1 MTGRRRAA
9 VTLGRYLGLL
19 PFIGFAGFPLYWMV
33 STVTVDPL
41 QLYARPQSLLLDV
54 RRLGNLFD
62 VFRSDSSPL
71 VAWLKNSLFIAAGT
85 TILSLLLAVTVAY
98 ALSRYKFV
106 GRGVLGFIMFAT
118 QMLPQAM
125 LVVPLYAAFVALGLL
140 NAGGVVL
147 AVTAFTMPIAV
158 WIIKTAIDSVP
169 VEIEEAARVD
179 GCPSFG
185 ILSMVTLPLVA
196 PSLAAAA
203 VLCFFDGWNEFM
215 FATTFIQEKDKWAA
229 STGLAAFVGEFVT
242 PINTVFAAAVWFTLP
257 AVVFF
262 LLLQRR
268 IIGGLSAGSVKG

>member
-1 MTGRRRAA
+1 MRTDDLVQALVADRATA
-9 VTLGRYLGLL
+9 PPLGTQFAWALAAGLVL
-19 PFIGFAGFPLYWMV
+19 SAAGF
-33 STVTVDPL
+33 
-41 QLYARPQSLLLDV
+41 LL
-54 RRLGNLFD
+54 
-62 VFRSDSSPL
+62 
-71 VAWLKNSLFIAAGT
+71 
-85 TILSLLLAVTVAY
+85 
-98 ALSRYKFV
+98 
-106 GRGVLGFIMFAT
+106 VLGPRPDIGGAVGTIRFDIKIV
-118 QMLPQAM
+118 Q
-125 LVVPLYAAFVALGLL
+125 VLL
-140 NAGGVVL
+140 L

-158 WIIKTAIDSVP
+158 WIIKTAIDSIP

-185 ILSMVTLPLVA
+185 IMSMVTLPLVA

>member
-1 MTGRRRAA
+1 MKASRLRA
-9 VTLGRYLGLL
+9 VLLRYLGLA
-19 PFIGFAGFPLYWMV
+19 PFILFAGFPIYWMLDTV
-33 STVTVDPL
+33 SVDPL
-41 QLYARPQSLLLDV
+41 QLYAHPQPLLLNL
-54 RRLGNLFD
+54 RRLGSIFD
-62 VFRSDSSPL
+62 VFQSSTSPL
-71 VAWLKNSLFIAAGT
+71 AAWLKNSFFIAAGT

-98 ALSRYKFV
+98 ALSRYKFA
-106 GRGVLGFIMFAT
+106 GRGLVGFMMFAT

-125 LVVPLYAAFVALGLL
+125 LVVPLYAAFVGLGLL

-169 VEIEEAARVD
+169 LEIEEAARVD
-179 GCPSFG
+179 GCPPFG

-196 PSLAAAA
+196 PSIAAAA

-215 FATTFIQEKDKWAA
+215 FATTFIQAKDKWAA

-268 IIGGLSAGSVKG
+268 IISGLSVGAVKG